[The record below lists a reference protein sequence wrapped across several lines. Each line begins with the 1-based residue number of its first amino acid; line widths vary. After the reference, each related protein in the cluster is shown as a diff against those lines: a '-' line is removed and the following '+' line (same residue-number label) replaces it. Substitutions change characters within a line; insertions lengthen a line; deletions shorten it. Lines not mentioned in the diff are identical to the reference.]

1 MPQTEFVAPNLWSL
15 SGGGIHVRYWT
26 FTLGPIR
33 QGDEPPHF
41 TYYDSHRTLSFH
53 GNEIRSVNVPDLGT
67 LVSVTIVLTVDTGST
82 TFTVL
87 LPRVNIVSQGPSYL
101 GSCVDRRD
109 KNRARWSTWAAIWS
123 WSGRVLHHYFAD
135 GGPPRTLRTRTLNR
149 ATRLRDQKPFSL
161 ISKGSQLICLG
172 VKKPNHV

>member
-1 MPQTEFVAPNLWSL
+1 MPQTAFAAPNLWNL

-41 TYYDSHRTLSFH
+41 TYHDSHRTLSFH
-53 GNEIRSVNVPDLGT
+53 GAEIRSVNVPDLGT

-87 LPRVNIVSQGPSYL
+87 LPRVNIVSQGPLTS
-101 GSCVDRRD
+101 VPV
-109 KNRARWSTWAAIWS
+109 STEGITTVHAGPI
-123 WSGRVLHHYFAD
+123 
-135 GGPPRTLRTRTLNR
+135 GPPFGHGQEEFYTAIPLTGT
-149 ATRLRDQKPFSL
+149 AAFVAHADA
-161 ISKGSQLICLG
+161 
-172 VKKPNHV
+172 